1 MSEEQVKQEH
11 VVPVSALIRANSE
24 IMKALQGSAQRG
36 ELPNLLALGVMQ
48 IVMFNLASAAGLT
61 TDELTGVRPVGGV

>member
-24 IMKALQGSAQRG
+24 IMKAMQGSAQRG

-48 IVMFNLASAAGLT
+48 IVMFNLASTTGLT
-61 TDELTGVRPVGGV
+61 TDELTGVRPVGGA

>member
-11 VVPVSALIRANSE
+11 TVPVSALIRANSE

>member
-1 MSEEQVKQEH
+1 MSEEQVKQEQ

-24 IMKALQGSAQRG
+24 IMKTLQGSAQRA

-48 IVMFNLASAAGLT
+48 IVMFNHASATGLT
-61 TDELTGVRPVGGV
+61 TDQLTGVRQIGGA